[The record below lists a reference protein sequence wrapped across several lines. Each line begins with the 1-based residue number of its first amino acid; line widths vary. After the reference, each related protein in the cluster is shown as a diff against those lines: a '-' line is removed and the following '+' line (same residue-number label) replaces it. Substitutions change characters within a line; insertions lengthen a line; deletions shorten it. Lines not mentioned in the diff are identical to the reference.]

1 MTRKIFIIYIIFSS
15 IIAYIAVLTKG
26 IQIQYNYEYEFD
38 TSDLTQPLLYILLA
52 GVCFI
57 VGYGT
62 NAKIKNIY
70 KISKDYNQIKLAIN
84 SKILVV
90 FIVIQIAIVCYI
102 LVKLMIAVNNADDFR
117 YLHYRPLSDKST
129 SILLLIQAIMPIIF
143 SRNYVL
149 KNISIFLCIVIGFM
163 FAWIDASRSGIL
175 CMAGLLVLTLMQK
188 KYFQILCYSSIILF
202 YFVIAMI
209 GREYNNRLNVDIF
222 FMVMGAVRDNFY
234 EATMSVLS
242 YFTAFS
248 ILQFSYVVQNNS
260 GSFYFNDLLY
270 AITPLP
276 SFLWPTIP
284 NYDAWRVDI
293 YRPMGAASELLR
305 VSIFAFGLFFYIFG
319 YLGKKIDSMTN
330 ASLKLLAVCIFSMS
344 CVLIFQYNLRSVE
357 WFIYLLLVMCFIDK
371 TMLSRH
377 QKQAEF

>member
-1 MTRKIFIIYIIFSS
+1 
-15 IIAYIAVLTKG
+15 
-26 IQIQYNYEYEFD
+26 
-38 TSDLTQPLLYILLA
+38 
-52 GVCFI
+52 
-57 VGYGT
+57 
-62 NAKIKNIY
+62 
-70 KISKDYNQIKLAIN
+70 
-84 SKILVV
+84 
-90 FIVIQIAIVCYI
+90 
-102 LVKLMIAVNNADDFR
+102 
-117 YLHYRPLSDKST
+117 
-129 SILLLIQAIMPIIF
+129 
-143 SRNYVL
+143 
-149 KNISIFLCIVIGFM
+149 
-163 FAWIDASRSGIL
+163 
-175 CMAGLLVLTLMQK
+175 
-188 KYFQILCYSSIILF
+188 
-202 YFVIAMI
+202 MI